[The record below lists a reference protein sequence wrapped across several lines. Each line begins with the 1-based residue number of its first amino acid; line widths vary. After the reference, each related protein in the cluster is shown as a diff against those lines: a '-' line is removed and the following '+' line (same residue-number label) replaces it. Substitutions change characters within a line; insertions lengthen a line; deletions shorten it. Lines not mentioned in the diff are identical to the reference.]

1 MRWTAVA
8 FHATL
13 RGRDLQREPVV
24 HLGAVVDMAAA
35 AAAAIDSQPRFA
47 VISNA
52 GSAHEAPT
60 AGTNIPGLADRAP
73 GPAPR
78 ADAAAVAAAA
88 MVAVASFQ

>member
-1 MRWTAVA
+1 MRWTAVV

-13 RGRDLQREPVV
+13 RGRDPQREPAV

-35 AAAAIDSQPRFA
+35 AEAIDLQPKFA

-73 GPAPR
+73 APAPR